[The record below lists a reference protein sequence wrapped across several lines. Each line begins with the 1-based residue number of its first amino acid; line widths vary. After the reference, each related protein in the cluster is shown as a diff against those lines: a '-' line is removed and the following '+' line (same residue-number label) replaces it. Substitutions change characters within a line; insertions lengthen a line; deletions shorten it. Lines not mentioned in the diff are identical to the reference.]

1 MQIRFHILAFAAG
14 LTFATAS
21 QAQISPFDPEHFLDP
36 LQEETLALVA
46 QDLAALAIGSISVET
61 VSETAAV
68 AFQEPLDE
76 PTAAIADLNAAELWI
91 HDADPIL
98 AEPSTEG
105 TALTEIEPVLPSPE
119 TTASLSA
126 DAGAQPLAIVS
137 SEENGAIIPSEDPLV
152 ENPGAESTEETAAV
166 LLP

>member
-1 MQIRFHILAFAAG
+1 MRIRFQILAFAAG

-36 LQEETLALVA
+36 LQEETFALVA
-46 QDLAALAIGSISVET
+46 QDLAALGIGSISVDT
-61 VSETAAV
+61 VGETAAV
-68 AFQEPLDE
+68 AFQEPLEE
-76 PTAAIADLNAAELWI
+76 PTAAIAHLNAAELWI
-91 HDADPIL
+91 HDADPVL
-98 AEPSTEG
+98 AELGTKDTAVTEVESN
-105 TALTEIEPVLPSPE
+105 LQPVE

-137 SEENGAIIPSEDPLV
+137 SEENGAIIPSENPLV